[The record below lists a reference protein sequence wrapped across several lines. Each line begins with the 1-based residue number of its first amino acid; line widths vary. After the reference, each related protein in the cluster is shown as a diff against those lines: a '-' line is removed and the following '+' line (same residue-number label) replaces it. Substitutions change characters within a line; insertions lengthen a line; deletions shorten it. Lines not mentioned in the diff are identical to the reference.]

1 TLRLHFGECNRS
13 PHARQLCITFVSGL
27 VRSHFLKGHLQAVL
41 QLSPHIRLAIK
52 ELSIYDLA
60 VFWQPSFDRELGL
73 LISCVPN
80 LTHIYLQFQ
89 VTGFKSRRD
98 LPDFLT
104 ATMRPALQQLQSVTF
119 SDDDGHFPRNV
130 IHMFKASEGS
140 TVCKIEIRD
149 CEGLFLSST
158 HLPLVI
164 HSHCPTSP
172 RSSSSEGV

>member
-1 TLRLHFGECNRS
+1 MAFPQELFDCILENVIDHPTLANL
-13 PHARQLCITFVSGL
+13 
-27 VRSHFLKGHLQAVL
+27 
-41 QLSPHIRLAIK
+41 
-52 ELSIYDLA
+52 LSIYDLA
-60 VFWQPSFDRELGL
+60 VLWQPSFDRELGL
-73 LISCVPN
+73 LISSVAN
-80 LTHIYLQFQ
+80 LTHIYLQFE
-89 VTGFKSRRD
+89 VTGFISRRD

-119 SDDDGHFPRNV
+119 SDDDGHLPRNV

-164 HSHCPTSP
+164 HSHCPNGGLKR
-172 RSSSSEGV
+172 RSFIHGYRAH